1 VSDVFLTPSTIFR
14 SLLVHIRH
22 TPTPNMS
29 DKSSSSRDA
38 PNNSNLPAAIES
50 KVPADYEL
58 SIMSNPPSRE
68 DKSHIINRIE
78 ETVWVGHSETGSVNS
93 NFTCGKHSST
103 LSSPSLVIVW
113 PYTQEGAP
121 TKAERDKLPAL
132 TEDHEWFRGNSVIV
146 INGRIYSFVKS
157 DLPRSES
164 NVPNPIYDKDENG
177 HEPVRQ
183 ELDWWP
189 MKIVELE
196 YTRK

>member
-1 VSDVFLTPSTIFR
+1 
-14 SLLVHIRH
+14 
-22 TPTPNMS
+22 MS
-29 DKSSSSRDA
+29 DKSSNSRDA
-38 PNNSNLPAAIES
+38 ANNSNVPAAIEL

-58 SIMSNPPSRE
+58 SIMSNPPSRD

-93 NFTCGKHSST
+93 NFTCGKHSAT
-103 LSSPSLVIVW
+103 LSSPSLVIVC

-132 TEDHEWFRGNSVIV
+132 TKDDEWFEGNPVIV
-146 INGRIYSFVKS
+146 VNGRIYSFVKS

-177 HEPVRQ
+177 QEPNKQ